1 MREMRCRKSVADLY
15 AVMYPLLDQFADY
28 IALERGLSQHT
39 RAAYR
44 SDLLQFMDHLKR
56 HKITSINDVRHQH
69 ILAFLMA
76 ERDRDLSTRTLAR
89 RLVAIKV
96 FMRFLQQEGLLNED
110 AAAAMD
116 SPRLWKRLP
125 ETLSL
130 EEVDRLLA
138 APDPNTHRG
147 CRDRAWLELL
157 YGTGLR
163 VSELAHL
170 RVTDLHRQEAYLRCV
185 GKGDKERVV
194 PYGKRAQYALDEYL
208 TYHRDVLLNNQDC
221 DVLFITNRGRGFSRQ
236 GLWKLIK
243 LYARQ
248 ANIKQNVTPHTLRHS
263 FASHLL
269 AHGAQLRVIQEML
282 GHADIA
288 TTQIYTH
295 VDQTRLKSIHKQFHP
310 RA

>member
-1 MREMRCRKSVADLY
+1 MSLIRDGK
-15 AVMYPLLDQFADY
+15 MYPLLDQFSDY
-28 IALERGLSQHT
+28 IALERGLSEHT
-39 RAAYR
+39 RSAYR
-44 SDLLQFMDHLKR
+44 SDLHQFMDHLNKQ
-56 HKITSINDVRHQH
+56 KITSINDVRHSH

-125 ETLSL
+125 DTLSL

-138 APDPNTHRG
+138 APDPKTHRG
-147 CRDRAWLELL
+147 ARDRAWLELL

-163 VSELAHL
+163 VSELAQL
-170 RVTDLHRQEAYLRCV
+170 RIVDLHMPESYLRCV
-185 GKGDKERVV
+185 GKGNKERVV
-194 PYGKRAQYALDEYL
+194 PYGKRAKHALDEYL
-208 TYHRDVLLNNQDC
+208 NFHRDPLLKNRTC
-221 DVLFITNRGRGFSRQ
+221 DALFVNHRGRGFSRQ

-243 LYARQ
+243 FYARQ

>member
-1 MREMRCRKSVADLY
+1 MD
-15 AVMYPLLDQFADY
+15 PLIDQFSDY
-28 IALERGLSQHT
+28 IALERGLSDHT
-39 RAAYR
+39 RSAYR
-44 SDLLQFMDHLKR
+44 SDLKLFVEHLKKQ
-56 HKITSINDVRHQH
+56 KITSINDVRHMH

-76 ERDRDLSTRTLAR
+76 ERDRNLATTTLAR

-96 FMRFLQQEGLLNED
+96 FMRFMQQEGLLGED

-125 ETLSL
+125 DTLSAN
-130 EEVDRLLA
+130 EVDRLLA
-138 APDPNTHRG
+138 APDPGTHRG
-147 CRDRAWLELL
+147 SRDRAWLELL

-163 VSELAHL
+163 VSELANL
-170 RVTDLHRQEAYLRCV
+170 RLADLHAEDTYLRCV
-185 GKGDKERVV
+185 GKGNKERVV
-194 PYGKRAQYALDEYL
+194 PYGRKAQQALSDYL
-208 TYHRDVLLNNQDC
+208 DHHRPHLLRNRTSDV
-221 DVLFITNRGRGFSRQ
+221 VFITQRGRGFSRK

-243 LYARQ
+243 LYARE
-248 ANIKQNVTPHTLRHS
+248 AGISQNVTPHTLRHS

-295 VDQTRLKSIHKQFHP
+295 VDQNRLKSIHQQFHP